1 MGLDGVELVM
11 GIEERFGISIND
23 AEAEACQTP
32 ADLIEVV
39 IGKLQISDEPTC
51 VSQRAFYRL
60 RSGLIQ
66 TLGVSRRTVDLST
79 DLRLLAVEK
88 SQREI
93 WEDLKTVVHARSWPP
108 LVRPIWIATWLWIL
122 SLGLFCVLLFPLHWA
137 LAAIGAALAAAIA
150 TRLTRPLCT
159 EIPPRYSK
167 LRALVPFAATSDS
180 IRWTRDQVASVVKE
194 VVIEQLGL
202 WEGQYREDAD
212 FVKDLRVG

>member
-1 MGLDGVELVM
+1 
-11 GIEERFGISIND
+11 
-23 AEAEACQTP
+23 
-32 ADLIEVV
+32 
-39 IGKLQISDEPTC
+39 
-51 VSQRAFYRL
+51 
-60 RSGLIQ
+60 
-66 TLGVSRRTVDLST
+66 
-79 DLRLLAVEK
+79 
-88 SQREI
+88 
-93 WEDLKTVVHARSWPP
+93 

-122 SLGLFCVLLFPLHWA
+122 SLGLFCVLLVPLHWA